1 MRDQLPD
8 DQLSATMNLL
18 STGDATAEIEHHV
31 STENLYS
38 ALTSV
43 QAGESGTTTSEMADV
58 SSADSIESEASA
70 SAPMPEDTVSATEV
84 SAKER
89 ADLEWKEF
97 ERAERER
104 IALEL
109 VQEEW
114 AELQRLENE
123 LLRLEQERQR
133 ALSPALP
140 TSGTER
146 SELPADPVTEVRP
159 VDIASGTG
167 HDGLQTVENDNQH
180 TTEVSA
186 GRSRGGKKRTIVPM
200 SSLLTEQETAAEN
213 RAAAMFDDEPLPDS
227 SWSSWS
233 NAPGTGTAG
242 SSETTTATSSGITG
256 ANSYLR
262 DNSGHVGTGN
272 GGSGHDGTYRDDDEE
287 AEWASL
293 SGGASSES
301 GRESHHRG
309 GSSEQSGFLSPHH
322 QDSDINLVDDTET
335 IRSEYTEVESD
346 PRPPEKKRPGTS
358 GRSETS
364 GDGSSRHGITGDRPT
379 DFRSE
384 ARRQASD
391 LPDRKSGAKRKG
403 DTGELRRIATPGVK
417 DSGGSQGVRRKQSDA
432 DQNLKS
438 SRSGAGTGIGK
449 SSQRRGKGKS
459 GAGMKI
465 TPAVEEAILTEI
477 FEDVFGEA
485 NSTDKRRK
493 SKLTIDDIAAEDA
506 ALPLRTAGV
515 TFKAPER
522 HKRSRDDNE
531 SPKKAEPILKIQL
544 GKRQLALSR
553 TAVVVIAITLIG
565 LSLSLLMSRQ

>member
-1 MRDQLPD
+1 M
-8 DQLSATMNLL
+8 TMNLL
-18 STGDATAEIEHHV
+18 STGDVTAEIEHLV
-31 STENLYS
+31 STEDLNS
-38 ALTSV
+38 ASTSV
-43 QAGESGTTTSEMADV
+43 QSEEDRTTTTTLADN
-58 SSADSIESEASA
+58 SAAEFIESAES
-70 SAPMPEDTVSATEV
+70 STGSLPEDAISDTEV

-140 TSGTER
+140 TSSTER
-146 SELPADPVTEVRP
+146 SELPADPKAGVRP
-159 VDIASGTG
+159 LDVASGTE
-167 HDGLQTVENDNQH
+167 HDRRQTVGNDNPH
-180 TTEVSA
+180 SAEVPA
-186 GRSRGGKKRTIVPM
+186 GRSRGGKKRTIVPT
-200 SSLLTEQETAAEN
+200 SSLLTEQETAAED
-213 RAAAMFDDEPLPDS
+213 RAAAMFDDESLPDS
-227 SWSSWS
+227 SWSSYT
-233 NAPGTGTAG
+233 NASGTGTAD
-242 SSETTTATSSGITG
+242 SSETTTATSSGIAGT
-256 ANSYLR
+256 NSFLR
-262 DNSGHVGTGN
+262 DGSGHGS
-272 GGSGHDGTYRDDDEE
+272 SGHDGTFRDDDEE

-293 SGGASSES
+293 SGGASAES

-346 PRPPEKKRPGTS
+346 PRPPEKKRSGTS

-364 GDGSSRHGITGDRPT
+364 GDGGSRHASAGDRPT
-379 DFRSE
+379 DSGSD
-384 ARRQASD
+384 ARRQTAER
-391 LPDRKSGAKRKG
+391 PDRKSGAKRKG
-403 DTGELRRIATPGVK
+403 DTGELRRIATPGDK

-438 SRSGAGTGIGK
+438 SRSGAGTGTGK

-477 FEDVFGEA
+477 FEDVFGET

-493 SKLTIDDIAAEDA
+493 QKLTIDDIAAEDA

-522 HKRSRDDNE
+522 HKRSRGDDE